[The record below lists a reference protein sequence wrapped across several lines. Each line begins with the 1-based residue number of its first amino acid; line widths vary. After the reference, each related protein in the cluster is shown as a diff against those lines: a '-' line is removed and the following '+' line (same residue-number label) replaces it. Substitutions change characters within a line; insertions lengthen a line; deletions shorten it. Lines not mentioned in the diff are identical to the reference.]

1 MVSISGTAKQF
12 VGPQIFRANTFGDD
26 VCETI
31 EGDEIHFPAPGDQV
45 FYGAGMSA
53 SSPAVSAAGR
63 NPVIFDPLLT
73 RAVYDRLKLSALV
86 GTTRRL

>member
-31 EGDEIHFPAPGDQV
+31 EGDEIHFPEPGDQV
-45 FYGAGMSA
+45 FYGAGLSA
-53 SSPAVSAAGR
+53 SSPVVSAWR
-63 NPVIFDPLLT
+63 
-73 RAVYDRLKLSALV
+73 SAESQFC
-86 GTTRRL
+86 GCT